1 MLHRRAFLV
10 AVAGVLAPVWSDAQP
25 ASVPRLGILLFGT
38 PDTDP
43 NLPAFRQGL
52 EALGYVEPR
61 TIAIQYRYAAGQVV
75 RLPSI
80 AAELVA
86 TGPDVILAL
95 GGDVAPFVRAA
106 TTTIPIVAVVSNDP
120 LQSGLVVSLARPTGN
135 VTGLTFVSSDLAAKR
150 LQLLKDMAPRVSRVG
165 ILWNPDHVD
174 PEYRES
180 QRAARDLGV
189 QLQSLEVRTGG
200 EFPMA
205 FQTAATEHAEA
216 LLAVSSRLMT
226 TNRQQVLD
234 FAAQNRL
241 ILGGGWGPW
250 AKEGALFSYGP
261 DLNVVTRRAA
271 DYVKKILK
279 GAKPADL
286 PIEQPTKFDFVV
298 NLKTAKALG
307 LTILPSVLARADEI
321 IH

>member
-1 MLHRRAFLV
+1 MLNRRAFLV
-10 AVAGVLAPVWSDAQP
+10 AVAGVLAPAWSDAQP
-25 ASVPRLGILLFGT
+25 ASVPRLGVLLFGT

-61 TIAIQYRYAAGQVV
+61 TIAIQYRYAAGQVE

-205 FQTAATEHAEA
+205 LQTAATGHAEA

-226 TNRQQVLD
+226 TNRQRVLD

-241 ILGGGWGPW
+241 ILGSGWGPW

-261 DLNVVTRRAA
+261 DLDVVTRRAA
-271 DYVKKILK
+271 DYVSKILK
-279 GAKPADL
+279 GTKPTDL

-307 LTILPSVLARADEI
+307 LTIPPAVLARADEI